1 MADRHASEIRG
12 LPVIIPDGR
21 LLGTVHDTV
30 IDVNNWSCTHIFVSD
45 PQMPLSREEPRSRP
59 MDLGQIGRGRSATEV
74 VPADAHTQKSVD
86 QSPNAIAIPFKRK
99 GRTGG

>member
-45 PQMPLSREEPRSRP
+45 PQMPSSREEP
-59 MDLGQIGRGRSATEV
+59 T
-74 VPADAHTQKSVD
+74 
-86 QSPNAIAIPFKRK
+86 
-99 GRTGG
+99 